1 MGNWK
6 HRKRHK
12 NDTTPDPTES
22 AFFSNESVGDI
33 STALI
38 REGVQN
44 VLDEIKEKN
53 RPVKITI
60 THSGFKYA
68 VPPENTKSLVGELIP
83 HLKAEKNG
91 IIKSELPDFSQPMP
105 FLVFEDFNT
114 NGLEGDPAECLYNE
128 YNDNSKPHNLYF
140 FWRSYGRSGKVAG
153 KMGSWG
159 VGKSVFPSTSKI
171 NTFWAL
177 TVRESDKEAL
187 LLGQSVLK
195 THDRTDLPAP
205 YGYFPWG
212 SYGVHDQEDF
222 VMPETSIEEIKKF
235 KKLFRLKREIA
246 ENKEDRESNTGLS
259 LIIPYPK
266 IEVTAES
273 LVLSTL
279 KQFFFPIITG
289 KLEVEINYEDE
300 QIELKKGTLKHEIE
314 KLNFT
319 RLPENEKVN
328 KGRLLSLFELTEWI
342 VSQSINNHI
351 RLTIP
356 KPNRAFRWTK
366 ELFDKIDLKPLQ
378 EKFEKGECIPFVI
391 PVKYQPEGE
400 KAEIRE
406 FYAYLKKDDLLQEP
420 ESIFIRDSITITGI
434 KSLKRKGVRGLVII
448 NDYKLVTFFGQAEG
462 PAHTGWHKDNFRV
475 KFENAEEIIS
485 FVQRSLHEL
494 CNKLLTPPEGLDTS
508 LLSDLFF
515 IESSGESTG
524 NNGGS
529 NPGLK
534 KTIVPNIDLPPKLKK
549 KFRLFQVEN
558 GLKITNNPEFME
570 DIEKIRITLAYD
582 RPDGNPFHKYS
593 ALDFNVK
600 HLQVEQMNIEIET
613 IHSNIIEFAPLNKI
627 FEFQITGFDKNRDL
641 IVNIR

>member
-1 MGNWK
+1 MGIWK
-6 HRKRHK
+6 HRKRSK

-22 AFFSNESVGDI
+22 AFFSNETVGDI

-44 VLDEIKEKN
+44 VLDEIKDCN
-53 RPVKITI
+53 RPAKITI
-60 THSGFKYA
+60 THSGNKYA
-68 VPPENTKSLVGELIP
+68 ISPDNIKNLVGELIP
-83 HLKAEKNG
+83 HLQAEKNG
-91 IIKSELPDFSQPMP
+91 IIKSELPDFSQQMP
-105 FLVFEDFNT
+105 FLIFEDFNT
-114 NGLEGDPAECLYNE
+114 NGLEGDPAECLYTE
-128 YNDNSKPHNLYF
+128 YNDKSKPHNLYF
-140 FWRSYGRSGKVAG
+140 FWRSYGRSGKHAG

-195 THDRTDLPAP
+195 THDRIDLPAP

-222 VMPETSIEEIKKF
+222 VMPETSIEEIRKF
-235 KKLFRLKREIA
+235 KKLFRLKREIT
-246 ENKEDRESNTGLS
+246 EIKKDRESNTGLS

-266 IEVTAES
+266 TEVTLES
-273 LVLSTL
+273 LVLSTI

-289 KLEVEINYEDE
+289 KLEVEIVYEDE
-300 QIELKKGTLKHEIE
+300 KIELKKGTLKHEIE
-314 KLNFT
+314 KINFT
-319 RLPENEKVN
+319 KLPEIEQVN
-328 KGRLLSLFELTEWI
+328 KARLLSLFELTEWI
-342 VSQSINNHI
+342 ITLNKNKHTKLNISN
-351 RLTIP
+351 
-356 KPNRAFRWTK
+356 PNRAYRWTK

-378 EKFEKGECIPFVI
+378 EKFEKGECIPFII

-400 KAEIRE
+400 EAEIRE
-406 FYAYLKKDDLLQEP
+406 FCAYLKKDDLQQEP

-448 NDYKLVTFFGQAEG
+448 SDSKLVTFFGQAEG

-494 CNKLLTPPEGLDTS
+494 YNKLLTPPEGLDTT

-515 IESSGESTG
+515 IESPGESTG
-524 NNGGS
+524 NNGGFNS
-529 NPGLK
+529 GQK
-534 KTIVPNIDLPPKLKK
+534 KTIAPKLDLPTKPKK
-549 KFRLFQVEN
+549 KFTLFQVEN
-558 GLKITNNPEFME
+558 GFKITNNPEFME
-570 DIEKIRITLAYD
+570 AIEKIRITLAYD

-600 HLQVEQMNIEIET
+600 HLHVEEMNIDLET
-613 IHSNIIEFAPLNKI
+613 FDLNVIEFVPLNRI
-627 FEFQITGFDKNRDL
+627 FEFKITGFDKNRDL
-641 IVNIR
+641 IVNIT